1 MANNNPAP
9 SRRGALAPLSTPRV
23 IITPNRRGASGE
35 PASGHPSASARRNN
49 VATTPHA
56 RAAIRAMDQRRAAL
70 FTPGRARRRSLREQR
85 ETPRDLLRNLSRV
98 LAPTSKIVSSSSSPD
113 SPARDNDSLPPFAE
127 EDEGDD
133 DDDFPIER
141 PRFSL
146 PLGPE
151 EDDDDDLKPPRLS
164 GFEEDNYTMQSIELP
179 RRAVTD
185 NLIRSSLG
193 SIRYSDYM
201 GPDIQSDDD
210 GIDSG
215 FFPPPA
221 LDDTAEMMMEEPAV
235 IERLDND
242 EARRQTI
249 GGDSVFGAIEIPDV
263 GNESTFVMAPVQSP
277 VRDPTVTE
285 GFEGSGGDNGPF
297 DDVDDDDDDHVN
309 EPMDMPDFDM
319 EDEANDEADDAAV
332 NNISVID
339 EMTLLRTA
347 SLSRNRGTKRKKGK
361 KISRYGIEYPSLP
374 PSVVKRLATTFAK
387 TAGSKG
393 KISPDTLDAIMQ
405 ATDWFFEQLGDDLSA
420 YAKHAGRK
428 TIDESDMI
436 TLMRRQRQTNASTTP
451 FALAQRH
458 LPREL
463 LQELRMPVPVPSK
476 PPRKKSRHA
485 DAEGEEEEEV
495 T

>member
-1 MANNNPAP
+1 MANTNPTT
-9 SRRGALAPLSTPRV
+9 SRVGSLAALSTPRATT
-23 IITPNRRGASGE
+23 TPNRQ
-35 PASGHPSASARRNN
+35 PPSSRPSARRNN
-49 VATTPHA
+49 VATPHG

-70 FTPGRARRRSLREQR
+70 FTPGRTRRRSLREQR

-98 LAPTSKIVSSSSSPD
+98 LAPTSQVVSSSSSPESGANTTL
-113 SPARDNDSLPPFAE
+113 SPLA

-151 EDDDDDLKPPRLS
+151 EDDDEDLKPPRLS
-164 GFEEDNYTMQSIELP
+164 GLEEDNYTMQSIELP
-179 RRAVTD
+179 RRAIMD
-185 NLIRSSLG
+185 NTIRSSLG
-193 SIRYSDYM
+193 SMRYSDYM
-201 GPDIQSDDD
+201 GPDIQSDDV

-221 LDDTAEMMMEEPAV
+221 LDDSAEVVMDEPAV
-235 IERLDND
+235 IERLDAD
-242 EARRQTI
+242 EARRQTL
-249 GGDSVFGAIEIPDV
+249 GGDSIFGAIEIPDA
-263 GNESTFVMAPVQSP
+263 GNETTFMMAPVSSP
-277 VRDPTVTE
+277 VREPTATE
-285 GFEGSGGDNGPF
+285 GLEGLGSDNSPVY
-297 DDVDDDDDDHVN
+297 DMDNDDDDHVN
-309 EPMDMPDFDM
+309 EPMDMPDFDT
-319 EDEANDEADDAAV
+319 EEEVDDVAE
-332 NNISVID
+332 NNISTI
-339 EMTLLRTA
+339 EETTLSRTA
-347 SLSRNRGTKRKKGK
+347 RLAPNRGVKRKKGK
-361 KISRYGIEYPSLP
+361 KISRHGIEYPSLP
-374 PSVVKRLATTFAK
+374 PSVVKRLATTCAK

-393 KISPDTLDAIMQ
+393 KISPETLDAIMQ

-451 FALAQRH
+451 FALAQRY

-463 LQELRMPVPVPSK
+463 LQELRMPVPIPSK
-476 PPRKKSRHA
+476 GPRKTRHG
-485 DAEGEEEEEV
+485 DAEGEEHEEV

>member
-1 MANNNPAP
+1 MANTNPGS
-9 SRRGALAPLSTPRV
+9 SRSGGLLPLSTPRAAA
-23 IITPNRRGASGE
+23 TPNQQASGRL
-35 PASGHPSASARRNN
+35 PTSARRNN
-49 VATTPHA
+49 AATPHA

-70 FTPGRARRRSLREQR
+70 FTPGRTRRRSLREQR
-85 ETPRDLLRNLSRV
+85 ETPRDILRNLSRV
-98 LAPTSKIVSSSSSPD
+98 LAPTSQAVSSSSSPD
-113 SPARDNDSLPPFAE
+113 SPGRGGNSTLPPFAE
-127 EDEGDD
+127 EDEGD

-151 EDDDDDLKPPRLS
+151 EDDEEDLKPPRLS
-164 GFEEDNYTMQSIELP
+164 GLEEDNYTMQSIELP
-179 RRAVTD
+179 RRAITD
-185 NLIRSSLG
+185 NTIRSSLG
-193 SIRYSDYM
+193 SMRYSDYM
-201 GPDIQSDDD
+201 GPDIRSDDD

-221 LDDTAEMMMEEPAV
+221 FDDSAEVVMDEPAV
-235 IERLDND
+235 IERLDAD
-242 EARRQTI
+242 EARRQTL
-249 GGDSVFGAIEIPDV
+249 GGDSVFGAIEIPDI
-263 GNESTFVMAPVQSP
+263 GNETTFVMAPVESP
-277 VRDPTVTE
+277 VREPTVTE
-285 GFEGSGGDNGPF
+285 GLEGLGSDNAPL
-297 DDVDDDDDDHVN
+297 DMDDDDDGHVN
-309 EPMDMPDFDM
+309 EPMDMPDFDIEEEQ
-319 EDEANDEADDAAV
+319 EDIDDAAE
-332 NNISVID
+332 NNISTI
-339 EMTLLRTA
+339 EETA
-347 SLSRNRGTKRKKGK
+347 LSRIVKQAPHRGLKRTKGK

-374 PSVVKRLATTFAK
+374 TNVAKRLATTCAK
-387 TAGSKG
+387 TAGFKG

-476 PPRKKSRHA
+476 APRKKARHT
-485 DAEGEEEEEV
+485 DVEGEEHEEV

>member
-1 MANNNPAP
+1 MANINPRS
-9 SRRGALAPLSTPRV
+9 SRGGGLAPLSTPRV
-23 IITPNRRGASGE
+23 ATTPNQRGISGE
-35 PASGHPSASARRNN
+35 PASGRPSASARRNN
-49 VATTPHA
+49 VTTPHA

-85 ETPRDLLRNLSRV
+85 ETPRDILRNLSRV
-98 LAPTSKIVSSSSSPD
+98 LAPTSQALSSSSSPD
-113 SPARDNDSLPPFAE
+113 SSARDGDSTLPPFAE
-127 EDEGDD
+127 DDEGDD

-151 EDDDDDLKPPRLS
+151 DDDDDDLKPPRLS
-164 GFEEDNYTMQSIELP
+164 GLEEDNYTMQSIELP
-179 RRAVTD
+179 RRAITD
-185 NLIRSSLG
+185 NTIRSSLG
-193 SIRYSDYM
+193 SMRYSDYM
-201 GPDIQSDDD
+201 GPDIQSDDV

-221 LDDTAEMMMEEPAV
+221 LDDSGEVIMEEPAV
-235 IERLDND
+235 IERLDAD

-263 GNESTFVMAPVQSP
+263 GNESTFIMAPVQSP
-277 VRDPTVTE
+277 VREPTVTE
-285 GFEGSGGDNGPF
+285 GLEDLGNDNGPP
-297 DDVDDDDDDHVN
+297 DDMGDDDDDDDVN
-309 EPMDMPDFDM
+309 EPMDMPDFDI
-319 EDEANDEADDAAV
+319 EDEADDAPE
-332 NNISVID
+332 NNISTI
-339 EMTLLRTA
+339 EETALLRTDGLA
-347 SLSRNRGTKRKKGK
+347 RSRGLKRKKGK

-374 PSVVKRLATTFAK
+374 AGVVKRLATTCAK

-451 FALAQRH
+451 FALAHRY

-463 LQELRMPVPVPSK
+463 LQELRMPVPITSK
-476 PPRKKSRHA
+476 APRKKTRRI
-485 DAEGEEEEEV
+485 EIEEEQEEV